1 MPPFSLDRRPFTK
14 PVPRFGSRRFTSF
27 PRAGATPVFSPVS
40 LIPFSWH
47 SFRAP
52 YLADSPALGAAIT
65 TVTDRG
71 LNAKTLSQ
79 AGATNAVRQADAAG
93 REGALFDGTSSR
105 LRNAS
110 YSMDLATGWTV
121 YQAFRVT
128 ANSGVTHQIGTVNV
142 NSGLLAFVNG
152 TAQIRAYP
160 NGGGGV
166 TSSSLTLDIPYW
178 FCHWSDGVN
187 ERLYVDGTLV
197 DTQAAGTPAASTVL
211 SIGGTDNFGPFAG
224 FIYESLFF
232 ETPHTASE
240 LVSMFGYMNSL
251 AA

>member
-1 MPPFSLDRRPFTK
+1 ML
-14 PVPRFGSRRFTSF
+14 V
-27 PRAGATPVFSPVS
+27 ATPSPALRAATAKAFSPAS
-40 LIPFSWH
+40 LNPFSWH
-47 SFRAP
+47 SFRGS
-52 YLADSPALGAAIT
+52 YLAGSPALGAAIT

-79 AGATNAVRQADAAG
+79 AGATNAVRQVDAAG

-128 ANSGVTHQIGTVNV
+128 ANSGVMHQIGTVNV
-142 NSGLLAFVNG
+142 NSGLLAFING

-160 NGGGGV
+160 NGAGGV
-166 TSSSLTLDIPYW
+166 TSAVLTLDTPYW

-187 ERLYVDGTLV
+187 ERLYVNGTLV
-197 DTQAAGTPAASTVL
+197 DTQAAGVPAASTVL

-224 FIYESLFF
+224 FIYESLFYVG
-232 ETPHTASE
+232 PHTDGQRA
-240 LVSMFGYMNSL
+240 SMFAYMNLL